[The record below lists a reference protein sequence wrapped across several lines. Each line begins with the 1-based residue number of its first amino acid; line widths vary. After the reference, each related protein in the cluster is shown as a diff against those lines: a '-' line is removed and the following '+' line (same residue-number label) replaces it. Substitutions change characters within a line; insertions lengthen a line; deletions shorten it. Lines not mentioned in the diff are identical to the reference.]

1 MKELKVYILKYK
13 LPIILFLV
21 SVFILSCHC
30 MKSLDIFNLKK
41 LTKQKEDDKAEGF
54 SCRKFMNRK

>member
-41 LTKQKEDDKAEGF
+41 LTKQKEDDKVEGF